1 MPAVTTTGP
10 VRIHALD
17 GLRAAMMLLGLW
29 LHASCSFLTI
39 KWPGGWRY
47 RDADPTALV
56 DASFLIIHV
65 FRMPLFF
72 VISGFLSHML
82 WERLGPREFL
92 LRRSHRILLPL
103 LLAWVVLWLP
113 VRTGFFYASVVER
126 PDALER
132 LVRFTL
138 GLQWLRP
145 LHTMHLWFLHFLVIL
160 YFGAAAVAL
169 AARRFVPAAARAR
182 FERGVG
188 AAFRSPARL
197 PVLAAVTCCS
207 LLFMRSGTFDTDAS
221 LIPAFRV
228 IGGYAVFY
236 AFGWLLFRHAD
247 LLGGFRDR
255 AWLYCAAAAA
265 LAPVHVA
272 AATRTM
278 AALPAY
284 DRVAHATSAVSAALM
299 AWLLIF
305 GLTGLFLRYF
315 NRESERAR
323 YLADASYWMY
333 LVHFPL
339 TIWFAVLMRPLPL
352 HGAVKFAVLLAAVSA
367 ASLASY
373 ELAVR
378 YTWVGTLL
386 NGKRLR
392 RAAAAPIAAPGV
404 AA

>member
-1 MPAVTTTGP
+1 
-10 VRIHALD
+10 
-17 GLRAAMMLLGLW
+17 MMLLGLW

-47 RDADPTALV
+47 RDVSPTGLV
-56 DASFLIIHV
+56 DASFLVIHA

-72 VISGFLSHML
+72 VLSGFLSHML

-92 LRRSHRILLPL
+92 LRRSHRILVPFV
-103 LLAWVVLWLP
+103 LAWVVLWLP
-113 VRTGFFYASVVER
+113 VRAGFFYASVIDR
-126 PDALER
+126 PDAFEQLLRFVWR
-132 LVRFTL
+132 LD
-138 GLQWLRP
+138 WLRGF
-145 LHTMHLWFLHFLVIL
+145 HTMHLWFLHFLVFL
-160 YFGAAAVAL
+160 YFAAAAVAL
-169 AARRFVPAAARAR
+169 AVRRFVPAAARAAFDR
-182 FERGVG
+182 RAG

-197 PVLAAVTCCS
+197 PLLAAVTCGP
-207 LLFMRSGTFDTDAS
+207 LLFMRSGTFDTDAT

-236 AFGWLLFRHAD
+236 GFGWLLFRHPD
-247 LLGGFRDR
+247 VLTGFRDR

-265 LAPVHVA
+265 LAPVHVVA
-272 AATRTM
+272 ASRAM

-284 DRVAHATSAVSAALM
+284 DTAARVTSAASAGLM

-305 GLTGLFLRYF
+305 GITGLFLRYF
-315 NRESERAR
+315 NKPSERAR

-339 TIWFAVLMRPLPL
+339 TIWLAVLLRPLPV
-352 HGAVKFAVLLAAVSA
+352 HGAVKFAILLAAVSA
-367 ASLASY
+367 ACLGSY

-378 YTWVGTLL
+378 YSWVGTLL
-386 NGKRLR
+386 NGKRHR
-392 RAAAAPIAAPGV
+392 RTDPAPAGATGV